1 MLRMQ
6 IMKDGTSEF
15 LRHTCVTDEA
25 CEVRNTLELVGDKW
39 SLLAVGVLESGPHRF
54 SLLRREM
61 PGISQR
67 MLTRTLRR
75 LERDGLVSR
84 TVYPTNPPSVEYAL
98 TDLGQSLPGAIRPLV
113 EWATA
118 HHPDLT
124 EARQVYDAQAERLQA
139 ATD

>member
-1 MLRMQ
+1 
-6 IMKDGTSEF
+6 MKDGTGEF
-15 LRHTCVTDEA
+15 LRHICVTEAA
-25 CEVRNTLELVGDKW
+25 CEVRNTLALVGDKW
-39 SLLAVGVLESGPHRF
+39 SLLAVGLLESGPLRF
-54 SLLRREM
+54 SQLRREM

-98 TDLGQSLPGAIRPLV
+98 TDLGQSLPVAIRPLI
-113 EWATA
+113 EWAAA

-124 EARQVYDAQAERLQA
+124 EARRTYDAEAERPRVVGE
-139 ATD
+139 